1 MNLLRKNTK
10 MLTLVVTFNLLL
22 ALGCFYLAWKV
33 WRFRRAIAAVTDAL
47 LTAER
52 RTHAVLHGAPNAILK
67 GQIGTHQLRQSYQKL
82 APQYQQVRRA
92 LALLS
97 VGQTVWSQPA
107 RLPFSTLPQRSL
119 KMPQNKVRK

>member
-1 MNLLRKNTK
+1 

-33 WRFRRAIAAVTDAL
+33 WQFRRAIATVTDAL

-52 RTHAVLHGAPNAILK
+52 HTHAVLHGAPNAILK
-67 GQIGTHQLRQSYQKL
+67 GQIGTRQIRQSYQKL
-82 APQYQQVRRA
+82 EPQYQQVRRA

-97 VGQTVWSQPA
+97 VGQTVWSQRA
-107 RLPFSTLPQRSL
+107 RLPFSNLPQRSL
-119 KMPQNKVRK
+119 RMPPNRVRR